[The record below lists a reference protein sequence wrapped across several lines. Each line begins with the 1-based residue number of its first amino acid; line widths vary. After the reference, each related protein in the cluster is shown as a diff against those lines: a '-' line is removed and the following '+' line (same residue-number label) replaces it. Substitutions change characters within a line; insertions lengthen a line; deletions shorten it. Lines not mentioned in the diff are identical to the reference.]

1 MTLDLIKSDRASG
14 AGRALHDL
22 GAAALFGGNLF
33 ARVGMHPALA
43 SITAPRER
51 GAVVNRAWRRYGTV
65 NSAALAAV
73 VGGWALA
80 RSDEA
85 SDRMLSDSERRLA
98 LAKDYAVAAVAISGI
113 ASGVSGV
120 LFARMEPGGAVELED
135 GSDPLPDTPE
145 REARAKRVLNALGA
159 VELVS
164 TGALVAINA
173 ALSQAGFRRPPVR
186 RLLRRSY

>member
-1 MTLDLIKSDRASG
+1 MRSELIKSDRASS

-43 SITAPRER
+43 SVTAPRER

-65 NSAALAAV
+65 NSASLAAV
-73 VGGWALA
+73 LGGWALA
-80 RSDEA
+80 RSDET

-120 LFARMEPGGAVELED
+120 LFARMEPDGAVELED
-135 GSDPLPDTPE
+135 GSDPMPDTPE
-145 REARAKRVLNALGA
+145 REARAKRALNALGA
-159 VELVS
+159 VELAS

>member
-1 MTLDLIKSDRASG
+1 MQSGLVKSDRASS

-65 NSAALAAV
+65 NSTSLAAV

-98 LAKDYAVAAVAISGI
+98 LAKDYAVAAVAVTGV
-113 ASGVSGV
+113 ASAVSGV
-120 LFARMEPGGAVELED
+120 LFARMEPDGAVKLED
-135 GSDPLPDTPE
+135 GSDPLPDTPK
-145 REARAKRVLNALGA
+145 REANTKRVLNVLGA
-159 VELVS
+159 AELAS

>member
-1 MTLDLIKSDRASG
+1 MTLDLIKSDRASE

-80 RSDEA
+80 RCEEA

-120 LFARMEPGGAVELED
+120 LFARMEPDGAVELED

-145 REARAKRVLNALGA
+145 REASAKRALNALGA
-159 VELVS
+159 VELAS